1 MICFQPPPP
10 PLEKLIPLNRPIPP
24 KIAIGPNPPLTE
36 DFQKSPIL
44 PKSWGMGRGGEGS
57 HYVSRSPQVPLVKG
71 PLEICSNA
79 TREHPPRIVIPC
91 PKDKKIVQSMIE
103 NFRSSYRKSYVEKCS

>member
-1 MICFQPPPP
+1 MRLYCKFVQKRKLKKKKLHDMLSTPP

-44 PKSWGMGRGGEGS
+44 PKSWGMGRGGGGGFPLCKQ
-57 HYVSRSPQVPLVKG
+57 VSTGAPSKRSPGNMQQCHKRTPAPNCDSL
-71 PLEICSNA
+71 S
-79 TREHPPRIVIPC
+79 
-91 PKDKKIVQSMIE
+91 
-103 NFRSSYRKSYVEKCS
+103 